1 MYTAGTPEH
10 HSEMWEIPAQP
21 VNWWGPSAP
30 RVKGHTLHFVGLH
43 SGQGKCSETVRSGIC
58 STRLAD
64 SRFFL
69 KFGLCVPLLRLIQ
82 PIYSSLSHLM
92 KFSIDLNKEGQ
103 AAGLGLAGSGLI
115 LLLHIDILWAFAWVD
130 SVSLWLGS
138 DLKKAIDVITISHI
152 WFTSR
157 TAWIILAGE
166 TSMPYLC
173 IFSTDV
179 WTFWVA
185 SESERCCSLAAV
197 SSR

>member
-1 MYTAGTPEH
+1 
-10 HSEMWEIPAQP
+10 MWEIPAQP
-21 VNWWGPSAP
+21 MNWWGPSAP
-30 RVKGHTLHFVGLH
+30 HVKGCTLHFVGLH
-43 SGQGKCSETVRSGIC
+43 SVPEKCSEAVCSGIC

-64 SRFFL
+64 SRFSL

-82 PIYSSLSHLM
+82 PIYSSLCHLL

-138 DLKKAIDVITISHI
+138 DLKKAIDVITIPHI
-152 WFTSR
+152 WFISR
-157 TAWIILAGE
+157 TAWIILAEE
-166 TSMPYLC
+166 TSLPCLC
-173 IFSTDV
+173 IFSTNI

-185 SESERCCSLAAV
+185 SESERCCSLAAI